1 MYEIYMII
9 FHMLWYANCSSIL
22 SYSICIFKHVHE
34 SKTIQSNT
42 YIDELRFKG
51 HDMLAP
57 FTSGS
62 QSSDVHPL
70 LIEKSEVDFCLPNCV
85 V

>member
-1 MYEIYMII
+1 MSTVLVY
-9 FHMLWYANCSSIL
+9 FC
-22 SYSICIFKHVHE
+22 YSVCIFMHVHE

-70 LIEKSEVDFCLPNCV
+70 LIEKSEVNFCLPNCV
-85 V
+85 L